1 MNNNIRL
8 QQGSLFQFVT
18 FEDTNKPIEKVEHA
32 VIASNF
38 IIPIVCIRKECN
50 ISPHFFSDIN
60 QCSILW
66 NNEIHDA
73 VVFYSKMEPKRAYL
87 KIRQSNE
94 YSPRFWSN
102 TKAITKVITD

>member
-1 MNNNIRL
+1 MNNNITLKR
-8 QQGSLFQFVT
+8 GSLFQFVT
-18 FEDTNKPIEKVEHA
+18 YENTNKENGKIEHA
-32 VIASNF
+32 FITSNF

-66 NNEIHDA
+66 NSEIHEA

-94 YSPRFWSN
+94 YSPRFWSD
-102 TKAITKVITD
+102 TKSITKVITD